1 MDIFLAAYGSEAGVA
16 ALKWLPFGGLY
27 IGGGIAP
34 KQRARIEAS
43 VGEAAGGGGFM
54 GAFRDKGR
62 MSGLMA
68 KVPVR
73 LVLAEVR
80 HRSTLSVF
88 APKDVVISLKRN
100 PAR

>member
-43 VGEAAGGGGFM
+43 VGEVAGGGGFM

-88 APKDVVISLKRN
+88 CATKMP
-100 PAR
+100 

>member
-80 HRSTLSVF
+80 H
-88 APKDVVISLKRN
+88 
-100 PAR
+100 